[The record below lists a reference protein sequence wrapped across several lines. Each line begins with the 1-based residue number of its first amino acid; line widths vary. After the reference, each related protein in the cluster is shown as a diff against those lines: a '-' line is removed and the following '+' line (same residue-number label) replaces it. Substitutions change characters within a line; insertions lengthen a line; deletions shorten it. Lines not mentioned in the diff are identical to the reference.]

1 LLALFSIQSSFDNAV
16 VVANACAYCAYCLYG
31 LQRSLA
37 VDRRR
42 QRMITGGNEDNG
54 VVRFWDLG
62 RWRRRQQQQSGGSI
76 DAVAIDRTDSLCG
89 QAMEGAHSDYVSG
102 VALCG
107 LECWVSASLDG
118 TLCAWTLDGN
128 GAR

>member
-1 LLALFSIQSSFDNAV
+1 MAAAAAAAAAAAGRWIQLIQS
-16 VVANACAYCAYCLYG
+16 
-31 LQRSLA
+31 
-37 VDRRR
+37 
-42 QRMITGGNEDNG
+42 
-54 VVRFWDLG
+54 
-62 RWRRRQQQQSGGSI
+62 
-76 DAVAIDRTDSLCG
+76 VAIDRIRDALCG

-128 GAR
+128 GV